1 VATRLTCRVSLA
13 RSETPFHSAGRSR
26 RRGEVY
32 QNSPSPAQRRRS
44 GYVSPI
50 AFCLLSLSLS
60 LLLSHLVTPFYPSL
74 PKLRSVLRGKL
85 LRGAS
90 LFWLPYFTDSDRPP
104 FPPPPLFP
112 LPFYPFSPLLP
123 YPPFRAAP
131 PASPESL
138 LSLHFAPSCSPQC
151 VTLSLIQHVVPARQR
166 NAPRSLVI
174 PQPSTFLPRSSSCSL
189 FAVRFG

>member
-1 VATRLTCRVSLA
+1 
-13 RSETPFHSAGRSR
+13 
-26 RRGEVY
+26 VY
-32 QNSPSPAQRRRS
+32 QNSPSPAQRS

-50 AFCLLSLSLS
+50 AFYPLSLSRPFLS
-60 LLLSHLVTPFYPSL
+60 LSRSCYLFPSYLVTPLL
-74 PKLRSVLRGKL
+74 PFVPY
-85 LRGAS
+85 AS
-90 LFWLPYFTDSDRPP
+90 LCLTREAAERSIPFLAPILHRFRPSAFPLPPRY
-104 FPPPPLFP
+104 
-112 LPFYPFSPLLP
+112 LPFYPFSSLSP

-174 PQPSTFLPRSSSCSL
+174 PQSSTFPPRSSSRSL